1 MKPKMSRLAVLFTAV
16 ALTAGCAYVKETEEG
31 RSVRVVPPAEAQTCT
46 HLGKVRVSVAKMGR
60 GAQFV
65 REDLIRLARN
75 NAAKSGADTVV
86 AVGEPENSEQTFEMF
101 RCIKP

>member
-1 MKPKMSRLAVLFTAV
+1 MKSKMRRSAVL
-16 ALTAGCAYVKETEEG
+16 LTTVVLAAGCAYVKETEEG
-31 RSVRVVPPAEAQTCT
+31 RTVRVVPPAEAQNCT
-46 HLGKVRVSVAKMGR
+46 HIGKVRVSVAKMGR
-60 GAQFV
+60 GEQFV

-86 AVGEPENSEQTFEMF
+86 AIGEPQNSEQTFEMF